1 MEKIKSFVLNKQ
13 NWLFLICLV
22 LLGVIF
28 FLWKGNTEYKDKL
41 KTLQAEDK
49 QKEKMIVELEKKEAV
64 IQKSKDSLAVEAE
77 LTKKYIT
84 ELINQRDEEINTI
97 KRFTPSQHHKF
108 FAEWVRTLP
117 KATE

>member
-49 QKEKMIVELEKKEAV
+49 KKEKMIIEKQKNVKKLE
-64 IQKSKDSLAVEAE
+64 QKVDSLDN
-77 LTKKYIT
+77 KIDNSKII
-84 ELINQRDEEINTI
+84 INNIIKEKDIKLEEVKNLNNYQLQEYFNNRY
-97 KRFTPSQHHKF
+97 K
-108 FAEWVRTLP
+108 
-117 KATE
+117 